1 MNTSSVFSLQR
12 FYLVLRRHMMYNQKT
27 LLVSFAAAGAFLLV
41 VSFLNTFTSRGEFSI
56 ETFNILGM
64 VLLFVG
70 GFLLTSRVFNELHT
84 PARGQFFLT
93 LPASNL
99 EKLATAWL
107 VSAPVYTIIALLGLT
122 LVSLLASLLSA
133 LAFGSGIMVFNPL
146 TKPVI
151 FMAGIYLV
159 TQSVFLLGAVYFRKN
174 NFMKTLLALFVIQAV
189 ISTVLSLV
197 FYLMFGRGGF
207 QLTGE
212 EIMVFPAFLT
222 EWLPRIM
229 KVVFWGLTAPFFLV
243 VSYVRLKER
252 EV

>member
-41 VSFLNTFTSRGEFSI
+41 VSFLNTFASRGVFSI
-56 ETFNILGM
+56 EIFSILGM
-64 VLLFVG
+64 VLFFVG
-70 GFLLTSRVFNELHT
+70 GYLVSSRVFNELHT

-107 VSAPVYTIIALLGLT
+107 VSAPLYAITALLGLT
-122 LVSLLASLLSA
+122 LLSLLATLLNA
-133 LAFGSGIMVFNPL
+133 LAFGSEFVVFNPL
-146 TKPVI
+146 TKSVI
-151 FMAGIYLV
+151 YMAGIYLV
-159 TQSVFLLGAVYFRKN
+159 TQSIFLLGAVYFRKN

-207 QLTGE
+207 QVTGE
-212 EIMVFPAFLT
+212 EMMVFPVFIT
-222 EWLPRIM
+222 DWLPRIM
-229 KVVFWGLTAPFFLV
+229 KIVFWGLMAPFFLV